1 MKNRKEKQHQQQQMS
16 LMKEW
21 DESSSTTT
29 TINLMTDQTNQ
40 PYKYIEPKIN
50 LSKETEKSIGHPV
63 SKIAKIM
70 MVVLAISLPTI
81 SFVLA
86 SRVKGRLRLPFYIF
100 GLPSWLILVPILIYF
115 YRKKGFSEF
124 IRSKGITAL
133 MTVSFSFYSLY
144 TILFSMYILRPF
156 FEVNEEEKVVIGY
169 RSSII
174 WIPLVILIYLHSCVY
189 IQHLVLSKC
198 KMRPKLY
205 LYLVSYPSSVFFT
218 TMILSIPFY
227 LVLPFIPSLIGM
239 FIMLIP
245 LALSLLGL
253 YQTLITRPPN
263 QWQVKDIY
271 LKTSSNEEMEN
282 EQLITPKKLL
292 KRVKI
297 QPLSDHNE
305 QIVDFKQPLSIIQIA
320 DPHLGPMM
328 SCERLTEI
336 CESTVKLNPD
346 LVLLTGDFFTSE
358 SFNPEN
364 TLEIALA
371 PLKKLP
377 PGKVFACV
385 GNHDLEEGCM
395 DILEKALKT
404 IQCPLL
410 IDQSVLVETR
420 IGKIQITGFDY
431 RNKARPQHIQ
441 EVCNAYPPIQG
452 VPRIALLHDPG
463 SFKFIPTDYGCMTFS
478 GHTHGGQIGIRSD
491 LFSLTM
497 VGITGMP
504 DYSLWRNGNNYLYV
518 HTGQGCRSML
528 GTMVL
533 RVGVPAEDSLLQV
546 YFES

>member
-1 MKNRKEKQHQQQQMS
+1 MKNRKEKQQQMS

-21 DESSSTTT
+21 DEPSTTT
-29 TINLMTDQTNQ
+29 TDQSNQSNQSNQ
-40 PYKYIEPKIN
+40 PYKYIEAKCN
-50 LSKETEKSIGHPV
+50 LKKETEKSIGHPV
-63 SKIAKIM
+63 SKFAKI
-70 MVVLAISLPTI
+70 VIILLAISLPTI

-86 SRVKGRLRLPFYIF
+86 ARVKGRLTLPFYIF

-115 YRKKGFSEF
+115 YRKKGFSPF

-133 MTVSFSFYSLY
+133 MAVSFSFYSLY
-144 TILFSMYILRPF
+144 NILFSMYILRPF
-156 FEVNEEEKVVIGY
+156 FVVDQESNAVSGY
-169 RSSII
+169 RYRGIM
-174 WIPLVILIYLHSCVY
+174 WLPLLILIYLHATVY

-227 LVLPFIPSLIGM
+227 LVVPFIPSLIGM

-245 LALSLLGL
+245 LVLSIIGL

-263 QWQVKDIY
+263 KWQVKDIY

-282 EQLITPKKLL
+282 EQLITPKKSL

-297 QPLSDHNE
+297 QPLPDHNE

-377 PGKVFACV
+377 HGKVFACV

-395 DILEKALKT
+395 EILERALKT

-431 RNKARPQHIQ
+431 RNSARQQHIH
-441 EVCNAYPPIQG
+441 EVCSAYPPIQG
-452 VPRIALLHDPG
+452 IPRIALLHDPG
-463 SFKFIPTDYGCMTFS
+463 SFKFIPTDYGCITFS

-491 LFSLTM
+491 LLSLTM
-497 VGITGMP
+497 VGITGIP

-533 RVGVPAEDSLLQV
+533 RVGIPAEDSLLQV

>member
-1 MKNRKEKQHQQQQMS
+1 MS

-21 DESSSTTT
+21 DESPSTTT
-29 TINLMTDQTNQ
+29 TTSTSNQSNL
-40 PYKYIEPKIN
+40 PYKYIEPKGS

-63 SKIAKIM
+63 SKFAKIM
-70 MVVLAISLPTI
+70 IIALAISLPTI
-81 SFVLA
+81 SFIFA
-86 SRVKGRLRLPFYIF
+86 ARVKGRLSLPFYIF

-115 YRKKGFSEF
+115 YRKKGFSPF
-124 IRSKGITAL
+124 IRSKGVTAL
-133 MTVSFSFYSLY
+133 MAVSFSFYSLY

-156 FEVNEEEKVVIGY
+156 FQPVYNENSEKVDTKY
-169 RSSII
+169 SSMV
-174 WIPLVILIYLHSCVY
+174 WLPLIPLVYLHLCVY

-198 KMRPKLY
+198 RMRPTTY

-227 LVLPFIPSLIGM
+227 LFVSFIPPIVGVFM
-239 FIMLIP
+239 MLIP
-245 LALSLLGL
+245 FILSLLGL

-263 QWQVKDIY
+263 KWEVKDIY
-271 LKTSSNEEMEN
+271 LRTSSNEEMEN
-282 EQLITPKKLL
+282 EQLITPKKML

-297 QPLSDHNE
+297 QPLSNHNE

-395 DILEKALKT
+395 EILERALES
-404 IQCPLL
+404 IECPLL
-410 IDQSVLVETR
+410 IDKCVLVETR
-420 IGKIQITGFDY
+420 IGKVQITGFDY
-431 RNKARPQHIQ
+431 RNKARQEHIM

-463 SFKFIPTDYGCMTFS
+463 SFKFIPTDYGCITFS

-533 RVGVPAEDSLLQV
+533 RVGAPAEDSLLQV